1 MEFRLANREDLPEIE
16 EMYRQIVRHMQ
27 ETGVGIWDEVY
38 PSVCFPDDIE
48 QKQLY
53 LLTQEGKILSA
64 CALSMS
70 DPKAGSIRWEN
81 PEAKAIYLSRLGVR
95 TGCLRQGV
103 GGCMLE
109 YAKAVAREKQ
119 AGYLRLFVVDRN
131 APALRFYEKQ
141 GFWQRGGVH
150 EERLADTGEVL
161 REYGW
166 EVEITE
172 ETAGHT
178 GFAGLGHAFS
188 KRTV

>member
-1 MEFRLANREDLPEIE
+1 
-16 EMYRQIVRHMQ
+16 MYRQIVRHMQ

-81 PEAKAIYLSRLGVR
+81 PQAKAIYLSRLGVR

-141 GFWQRGGVH
+141 GFWQRAACM
-150 EERLADTGEVL
+150 RSAWPIRARVL

-166 EVEITE
+166 KWKSQKKPPGIQVLQVWDTLSPS
-172 ETAGHT
+172 ALYKG
-178 GFAGLGHAFS
+178 
-188 KRTV
+188 